1 MILHALH
8 DLYERFE
15 KDETYD
21 VAPDGY
27 SLQKISFVI
36 VLDTDPDGRLKSFE
50 IIDYREGQGNQ
61 RRSRNLVVPGIGK
74 PSGAGINPCWL
85 WDNSSYLLGYK
96 VPDKDPE
103 KAEKDAARA
112 LETFEDSK
120 TLHLSR
126 EAAINDSGYAAV
138 CRFLESWTPEHT
150 LQWKE
155 KLDDFAASGFGLFM
169 LRTENRFIHER
180 PAVKAWWDEKRST
193 PPSGDREDA
202 FCLIT
207 NELKPLAELH
217 DPKIKGV
224 KDAQGAGALIVSFNA
239 KAYESYG
246 KEAGFNA
253 PVSQAAAA
261 KYCKVLNALLDS
273 SKHRIQIGDA
283 TTVFWTEVPTKAESA
298 MSAYFG
304 GFSED
309 DADDESAAQK
319 TQLLDSLHGALRS
332 IKDGGESDSEFAGET
347 GKIFYI
353 LGLTGQAGGRIGIR
367 FWHRSAIGELLKNLA
382 AHHTD
387 ISIVRQWEPGPKVKN
402 PDPEFP
408 RIWQL
413 LRQTGRESKDIPPLL
428 AGALMRSILTRA
440 PYPQLLANAVIA
452 RIRADREIN
461 YLRASL
467 LKGWLIR
474 NHHQSIPMTYDPTTK
489 DPAYRLGALFALL
502 EKTQQDAL
510 GDVNAGIRDRF
521 YSSASATPASVFP
534 RLIKTYGHHL
544 KKAAGEFKGYVINRE
559 KEVQAIFAEPE
570 PMKDFPRHLNL
581 RDQGLFAIGYYHKRK
596 DLWASKKS
604 PEEETAPAN

>member
-1 MILHALH
+1 MAMPNTAL
-8 DLYERFE
+8 ERF
-15 KDETYD
+15 KH
-21 VAPDGY
+21 
-27 SLQKISFVI
+27 FVEM
-36 VLDTDPDGRLKSFE
+36 R
-50 IIDYREGQGNQ
+50 
-61 RRSRNLVVPGIGK
+61 
-74 PSGAGINPCWL
+74 
-85 WDNSSYLLGYK
+85 YLTPFKHFVEMRYLT
-96 VPDKDPE
+96 PFN
-103 KAEKDAARA
+103 
-112 LETFEDSK
+112 ETFEDSK

-126 EAAINDSGYAAV
+126 EVAINDPGYAAV
-138 CRFLESWTPEHT
+138 CRFLEAWTPEHT

-155 KLDDFAASGFGLFM
+155 KLDDCAASGFGLFK

-180 PAVKAWWDEKRST
+180 PAVKAWWEAKF
-193 PPSGDREDA
+193 SGPTSAAQEQA

-207 NELKPLAELH
+207 NEVKPLAELH

-246 KEAGFNA
+246 KESGFNA
-253 PVSQAAAA
+253 PVSQAAAS
-261 KYCKVLNALLDS
+261 KYCKVLNALLAS

-283 TTVFWTEVPTKAESA
+283 TTVFWTEVPTKVESA
-298 MSAYFG
+298 LNAYFG
-304 GFSED
+304 GFSDD
-309 DADDESAAQK
+309 DADDDDAPAQR
-319 TQLLDSLHGALRS
+319 TQLLDSLLGTLRS
-332 IKDGGESDSEFAGET
+332 IKDGGQAGAEFAEESE
-347 GKIFYI
+347 KVFYI

-367 FWHRSAIGELLKNLA
+367 FWYRSTIGELLGNLA
-382 AHHTD
+382 AHHAD
-387 ISIVRQWEPGPKVKN
+387 ISIVRHWEPGPKVKN

-413 LRQTGRESKDIPPLL
+413 LRQTGRESKDVPPLL

-467 LKGWLIR
+467 IKGWLIR
-474 NHHQSIPMTYDPTTK
+474 NHHQSIPMTYDPTTN
-489 DPAYRLGALFALL
+489 DAAYRLGALFALL

-534 RLIKTYGHHL
+534 RLFRTYGHHL
-544 KKAAGEFKGYVINRE
+544 KKAGSEHKGYVIYRE
-559 KEVQAIFAEPE
+559 KEVQAILAEPQ

-604 PEEETAPAN
+604 PEEEITPTN